1 MITSAQEIAGP
12 PDKGPFNMAKPL
24 RSELKDPPNRQF
36 EHFGVLDTG
45 SQSKG
50 AFFGSIVFN
59 LILMLIAIIIGASV
73 KKTIDERKKMELT
86 FVVPIKEKPIEPIKP
101 KVPPPPKLPPPPPKV
116 IETPEPPKIKLP
128 EVKLVEPP
136 KPIPV
141 AAPKPVPVIVPA
153 PPKIQQAAAA
163 PKVVAITMAAKTAS
177 VVNNDAHPTAVALGR
192 PDSPVPFQKSGPA
205 VAAVNLNRGMQGMPS
220 TNSGGGPPAKA
231 ISLGNGSP
239 SGQIGG
245 SAVAKVEGVKIG
257 GCIGCTGTNGNGN
270 KPQAA
275 QVGLG
280 QTLAAAPMA
289 TQVAKA
295 PVRTAPQV
303 LFKPKPAYTDD
314 ARNQH
319 IEGTVYVKI
328 KVASTGAVT
337 VVGVQSGLGHGLDES
352 AIRCAQGIRFKPA
365 VDAAGNPVDWEGVV
379 NITFQIA

>member
-1 MITSAQEIAGP
+1 
-12 PDKGPFNMAKPL
+12 MAKPL
-24 RSELKDPPNRQF
+24 RTELKDPPNRQF

-59 LILMLIAIIIGASV
+59 VILMLIAIIIGASV

-86 FVVPIKEKPIEPIKP
+86 FVVPIKEKPIEPIRP
-101 KVPPPPKLPPPPPKV
+101 KVPPPPKLPPPPVKV

-163 PKVVAITMAAKTAS
+163 PKVVAITMAAKSAS
-177 VVNNDAHPTAVALGR
+177 VVNNDVHPTAVALGH

-205 VAAVNLNRGMQGMPS
+205 VAAVNMNRGMQGMPS

-257 GCIGCTGTNGNGN
+257 GCIG
-270 KPQAA
+270 
-275 QVGLG
+275 
-280 QTLAAAPMA
+280 
-289 TQVAKA
+289 
-295 PVRTAPQV
+295 
-303 LFKPKPAYTDD
+303 
-314 ARNQH
+314 
-319 IEGTVYVKI
+319 
-328 KVASTGAVT
+328 
-337 VVGVQSGLGHGLDES
+337 
-352 AIRCAQGIRFKPA
+352 
-365 VDAAGNPVDWEGVV
+365 
-379 NITFQIA
+379 

>member
-1 MITSAQEIAGP
+1 
-12 PDKGPFNMAKPL
+12 
-24 RSELKDPPNRQF
+24 
-36 EHFGVLDTG
+36 
-45 SQSKG
+45 
-50 AFFGSIVFN
+50 
-59 LILMLIAIIIGASV
+59 V

-86 FVVPIKEKPIEPIKP
+86 FVVPIKEKPIEPIRP
-101 KVPPPPKLPPPPPKV
+101 KVPPPPKLPPPPVKV

-163 PKVVAITMAAKTAS
+163 PKVVAITMAAKSAS
-177 VVNNDAHPTAVALGR
+177 VVNNDVHPTAVALGH

-205 VAAVNLNRGMQGMPS
+205 VAAVNMNRGMQGMPS

-257 GCIGCTGTNGNGN
+257 GCIGCAGTNGNGN

-280 QTLAAAPMA
+280 QTLAAAPA
-289 TQVAKA
+289 PTQLAKA

-328 KVASTGAVT
+328 KVASSGAVT

>member
-1 MITSAQEIAGP
+1 
-12 PDKGPFNMAKPL
+12 MAKPL

-36 EHFGVLDTG
+36 EHFGVLDSG
-45 SQSKG
+45 SQNKG

-59 LILMLIAIIIGASV
+59 LILLMIAIIIGASV
-73 KKTIDERKKMELT
+73 KKTIDDKKKMDLT
-86 FVVPIKEKPIEPIKP
+86 FVVPIKEKPPEPIKP
-101 KVPPPPKLPPPPPKV
+101 KVPPPPPPKLPPPPKV

-163 PKVVAITMAAKTAS
+163 PKVVSVTMAAKSAS
-177 VVNNDAHPTAVALGR
+177 VVNNDPHPSAVALGH

-205 VAAVNLNRGMQGMPS
+205 VAAVNMNRGMQGMPP
-220 TNSGGGPPAKA
+220 TNSGGGPPATK
-231 ISLGNGSP
+231 IQLGNGSP
-239 SGQIGG
+239 GGQIGG
-245 SAVAKVEGVKIG
+245 TAVAKVEGVKIG
-257 GCIGCTGTNGNGN
+257 CIGCTGTGPGNGN

-280 QTLAAAPMA
+280 QTLAAAP
-289 TQVAKA
+289 TPTTVAKA

-319 IEGTVYVKI
+319 VEGTVYVKI
-328 KVASTGAVT
+328 KVSATGAVT
-337 VVGVQSGLGHGLDES
+337 VVGVQAGLGHGLDES